1 MVIVLPNSISK
12 SLDIQALHVFVI
24 LLIIFSVVLLLHL
37 LVLLLGL
44 HLRCLIVVHLIV
56 HILGAHLTVWYGVLF
71 VELIQKLHEYLI
83 VIVETF
89 CLDFLSP
96 AFIVSLHVVEDCVY
110 KDSNVWV
117 LIREELQNDGNH
129 LSLI

>member
-1 MVIVLPNSISK
+1 MVIVLPNPISK

-24 LLIIFSVVLLLHL
+24 LLIIFSIVLLLHL

-44 HLRCLIVVHLIV
+44 HLRCLIVVHLVV

-96 AFIVSLHVVEDCVY
+96 AFIVSLHVVKDCVY